1 MSAEPS
7 TVEPLAQLACHS
19 AVKQVT
25 RLQWEIAM
33 LCSRCNSEISADAA
47 FCDGCGAPVEITCSN
62 CAEVNR
68 REAKFCKKCGQRLDP
83 AQARAPHNIEVQL
96 PAHLAEKILASR
108 GAMEGERKQVTVLFA
123 DIKGSTSL
131 VEGLDPEEVRKI
143 LDPALEVMM
152 KAVHRFEGTV
162 NHIMGDGIMALFG
175 APVAHE
181 DHALRACYAALSMQE
196 EIRRYSEKMVGSHEL
211 KIGVGLNSGEVVVR
225 SISSDMNIDYS
236 AIGQSTYLAARME
249 EIAPPGSIRMTGTTL
264 REVEGFFQVESLGSV
279 PVKGFS
285 NPIEAYAL
293 LGVTSVRKR
302 LYAAV
307 ARGLTGFVGR
317 RNEVEIFNRV
327 LQQARAGHG
336 QTLALVGE
344 AGMGKSRLVYEFTHT
359 YLPAD
364 WVVLEGIS
372 VSYGKA
378 TPYYPLIELMR
389 RYFLVQ
395 QGENSDAIR
404 AKVEGHLLKLDR
416 RLVEAIPPLLA
427 LLDALPEYKKEDS
440 ASKDESGEDQPVFE
454 AIKKFQGFEPQQ
466 RRRATFE
473 ALKRVLIRESLKQ
486 PVLLL
491 MEDLHWIDT
500 ETQAFLDSL
509 VESLPLTRILLL
521 VDYRPGYSHTWA
533 DKTYYTLLRVDP
545 LPPTGADEMLEVL
558 LGDNQDL
565 APLKELLIKRTEGNP
580 FFMEESVR
588 SLAETGVLLG
598 EKGAYRPGLKIEN
611 IRIPSTVQTVLADRI
626 DRLPIEEKQLL
637 QTAAAIGVKVP
648 LPVLRALAG
657 LPEAEL
663 YRYLTHLQAAEF
675 LYETNLFPEVE
686 YTFKHALTN
695 EVVYGAVLHDRR
707 TTLHRQIVN
716 VLEGME
722 EDTSYDHFEKLA
734 DHAFHGELWDKA
746 VVYLKEAGTRAVSR
760 SSFRNAA
767 LRFEHALEALRHLP
781 ESRDAL
787 MNAVDLRI
795 EIRNALFI
803 LGDFEQGLRYL
814 EEAQAAA
821 VALNDQGRVG
831 KLLNLMTAHW
841 QIQGNSEQAIS
852 CANQALNHTRA
863 PEHLDLHIVAH
874 YFLGVAHHNVGQY
887 DQAIGALER
896 ALSLIG
902 DGKYKMFGMPGIV
915 SVICRAWLVRCL
927 AQVGKFS
934 EAVPYGDDAI
944 QTAVESN
951 HPYSLVYAYYGVGVL
966 FLIKGDFDKAIAVLE
981 RSLKVCQD
989 AEIPVHRPLIE
1000 SCLGSAYASVGR
1012 LDEALP
1018 LLDRAVEDTAWMRRM
1033 GGQALRLALVSD
1045 AYMLAGRTDAA
1056 EALARRGLE
1065 LSGKSKDKGSR
1076 AWLLRILGDLTAR
1089 RSLLKAEQA
1098 ETQYAEALGLAQEL
1112 GMRPLQANCHLGLGH
1127 VYADMNNVAKAHSEL
1142 LAATELY
1149 RAMSMPFWLLKAE
1162 AALAK
1167 VN

>member
-1 MSAEPS
+1 
-7 TVEPLAQLACHS
+7 
-19 AVKQVT
+19 
-25 RLQWEIAM
+25 M
-33 LCSRCNSEISADAA
+33 LCSRCNSEISADAT

-62 CAEVNR
+62 CAEINR
-68 REAKFCKKCGQRLDP
+68 REAKFCKKCGQRLDQG
-83 AQARAPHNIEVQL
+83 QARAPHNIEVQL

-108 GAMEGERKQVTVLFA
+108 SAMEGERKQVSVLFA

-143 LDPALEVMM
+143 VDPALQVMM

-162 NHIMGDGIMALFG
+162 NQILGDGIMALFG

-181 DHALRACYAALSMQE
+181 DHAVRACYAALSMQE
-196 EIRRYSEKMVGSHEL
+196 EIRRYSEKIIGSHEL

-225 SISSDMNIDYS
+225 SISNDMNIDYTAS
-236 AIGQSTYLAARME
+236 GQSTYLAARME
-249 EIAPPGSIRMTGTTL
+249 EIAPPGSIRMTGATF
-264 REVEGFFQVESLGSV
+264 REVEGFVRVESLGSV
-279 PVKGFS
+279 AVKGFS

-293 LGVTSVRKR
+293 VGVTSVRKR
-302 LYAAV
+302 LYATV

-317 RNEVEIFNRV
+317 RNEVEIFTRV

-364 WVVLEGIS
+364 WVVLEGTS

-389 RYFLVQ
+389 RYFLIQ
-395 QGENSDAIR
+395 EGENSDAIR
-404 AKVEGHLLKLDR
+404 AKVAGHLLKLDR

-427 LLDALPEYKKEDS
+427 LLDALREYKKEDS
-440 ASKDESGEDQPVFE
+440 ASKDGSGEDQPVFE
-454 AIKKFQGFEPQQ
+454 ASKKFQGFEPQQ

-473 ALKRVLIRESLKQ
+473 ALKRVLVRESLKQ
-486 PVLLL
+486 PVILL

-521 VDYRPGYSHTWA
+521 VDYRPGCSHTWA

-707 TTLHRQIVN
+707 TALHRRIVN

-722 EDTSYDHFEKLA
+722 EDTSHDHIERLA
-734 DHAFHGELWDKA
+734 HHALHGELWDKA
-746 VVYLKEAGTRAVSR
+746 VFYLKESGAKAVSR
-760 SSFRNAA
+760 SSFRNALLWYEQALKA
-767 LRFEHALEALRHLP
+767 LRCLPTGLNTLR
-781 ESRDAL
+781 D
-787 MNAVDLRI
+787 AVDLRVN
-795 EIRNALFI
+795 IRNALFV
-803 LGDFEQGLRYL
+803 LGDFQQGIKYL
-814 EEAQAAA
+814 EEAKEAA
-821 VALNDQGRVG
+821 VALNDQARLGTIF
-831 KLLNLMTAHW
+831 NLMTAHW
-841 QIQGNSEQAIS
+841 NLAGNSERAILS
-852 CANQALNHTRA
+852 AKEALDHTRA
-863 PEHLDLHIVAH
+863 PENIDLHIVAH
-874 YFLGVAHHNVGQY
+874 YFLGVAHHNLGQY
-887 DQAIGALER
+887 EDAVEVLGLALP
-896 ALSLIG
+896 LIG
-902 DGKYKMFGMPGIV
+902 NRKFELFGTTGSV
-915 SVICRAWLVRCL
+915 YVICRVWLVRAL
-927 AQVGKFS
+927 AQLGRFN
-934 EAVPYGDDAI
+934 EAAPYADDAMR
-944 QTAVESN
+944 AAEESN
-951 HPYSLVYAYYGVGVL
+951 HPYSIAYAYYGAGIL
-966 FLIKGDFDKAIAVLE
+966 FLVKGDFDQAITLLE
-981 RSLKVCQD
+981 RGLAVCD
-989 AEIPVHRPLIE
+989 AAEIVVQRPLVA
-1000 SCLGSAYASVGR
+1000 SCLGAAYAFVGR
-1012 LDEALP
+1012 LDEAHR
-1018 LLDRAVEDTAWMRRM
+1018 LLESAVEHAASMRRL
-1033 GGQALRLALVSD
+1033 GGQAMRVAWLSGTYL
-1045 AYMLAGRTDAA
+1045 LAGRTDEA

-1065 LSGKSKDKGSR
+1065 LAAESKDRGSQ
-1076 AWLLRILGDLTAR
+1076 AWLLAILADLSAR
-1089 RSLLKAEQA
+1089 RSALNVEQV
-1098 ETQYAEALGLAQEL
+1098 EADYRMALALAQEL
-1112 GMRPLQANCHLGLGH
+1112 RMRPLQARCHLGIGNLH
-1127 VYADMNNVAKAHSEL
+1127 AQVKNVAKARSEL
-1142 LAATELY
+1142 GVAVDLY
-1149 RAMSMPFWLLKAE
+1149 KVMSMPYWLSKAE
-1162 AALAK
+1162 GALAK
-1167 VN
+1167 LNE